1 MAFVFSSLMMD
12 DDDDDPTA
20 LFLAY
25 TSRRVY
31 SELFTYANI
40 NEGIRTFRS
49 PAISLNAA
57 ENFLELFIQMTDPTE
72 RYEQGNRKGELKI
85 QHKLAKVTPIWSQL
99 DRSTADALT
108 FLMK

>member
-1 MAFVFSSLMMD
+1 MGGGD
-12 DDDDDPTA
+12 DDKDKMSTTE

-25 TSRRVY
+25 TSRRLY

-40 NEGIRTFRS
+40 NEGLRTFRS

-57 ENFLELFIQMTDPTE
+57 ENLMDFFVQLTTNPTE
-72 RYEQGNRKGELKI
+72 RYAQGPRADDLKLS
-85 QHKLAKVTPIWSQL
+85 HKMAKLVPIWSQV
-99 DRSTADALT
+99 DRSTSDALT

>member
-1 MAFVFSSLMMD
+1 
-12 DDDDDPTA
+12 
-20 LFLAY
+20 
-25 TSRRVY
+25 
-31 SELFTYANI
+31 
-40 NEGIRTFRS
+40 
-49 PAISLNAA
+49 
-57 ENFLELFIQMTDPTE
+57 MTDPTE